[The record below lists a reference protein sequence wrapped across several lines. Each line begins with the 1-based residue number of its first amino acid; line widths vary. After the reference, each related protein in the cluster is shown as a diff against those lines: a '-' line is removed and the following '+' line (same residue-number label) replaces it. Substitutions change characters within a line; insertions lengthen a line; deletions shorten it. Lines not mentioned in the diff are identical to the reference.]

1 MLTQTQTRKPELS
14 VLDVRNFIN
23 SSQFDEHFEAA
34 VKDERLNWVPQL
46 GDFEGP
52 EYSYIVEFNP
62 VLQFV
67 VIRTLI
73 DDNLRYELDLM
84 EQYQLDSTS
93 EITVRPNSLLYKMKH
108 FDKFILNDN
117 PDIDSYLTQI
127 KMDIDS
133 ELITEFQKLVIGG
146 VNYKDSRLSISYFN
160 SRLVSETVIKN
171 HPLDCIGAVP
181 FEMFTADELVS
192 IFLTPKFPTETFED
206 KLPDKEHF
214 DMFAWKLA
222 DKIKD
227 RVSLKQLKSR
237 PHDDLIQQ
245 VIEGVKWQR

>member
-1 MLTQTQTRKPELS
+1 MLTQTQSRKPELS
-14 VLDVRNFIN
+14 VLAIRNFLN
-23 SSQFDEHFEAA
+23 SSQFDECFEAA
-34 VKDERLNWVPQL
+34 VKDERLNWVSQL

-52 EYSYIVEFNP
+52 EYSYILEFNP
-62 VLQFV
+62 ILKFV

-84 EQYQLDSTS
+84 EQYQLDGTC
-93 EITVRPNSLLYKMKH
+93 EITVKNNTLLYKMKN
-108 FDKFILNDN
+108 FDKLILSDK
-117 PDIDSYLTQI
+117 PDIDSYLKQLKQDI
-127 KMDIDS
+127 KS

-171 HPLDCIGAVP
+171 HPLDCVGAVP
-181 FEMFTADELVS
+181 FEMFTPDELAS

-237 PHDDLIQQ
+237 PHDELVKQ